1 MNSQVTSVA
10 YHHEPVAEADS
21 SHRPIASTQNAD
33 MSDHNVDTHAVSED
47 FRDGPRILS
56 PNRLGYS
63 AGALA
68 WTALLLA
75 ALSLLG

>member
-1 MNSQVTSVA
+1 
-10 YHHEPVAEADS
+10 
-21 SHRPIASTQNAD
+21 